1 MNEIAIL
8 SGKGGTGKTSLCAAF
23 SYLEKQVVVADCD
36 VDAANLHLVLQPQNT
51 HSEYFLTGF
60 GAKIDYEKCAHCGIC
75 MDHCRFDAISM
86 VNGVVI
92 ISETSCDGCKLC
104 SRVCPSQAITMEPK
118 QNSQWFIGEISNG
131 TMVHARLAPGEENSG
146 KLVNVVRDWA
156 KKKAQELG
164 IDTIIIDGPPGTGC
178 PVISSVTGVNKV
190 VLVTEPT
197 RSGFHDLER
206 IVELVNQFKI
216 TPDVVINKFDLNRD
230 MSTRIANWCTK
241 HGIRV
246 IGKLPFDEKI
256 VEAMLQNKSIVEWGP
271 NSSISNEIVHIWSQV
286 NH

>member
-230 MSTRIANWCTK
+230 MSTRIANWCAK

-246 IGKLPFDEKI
+246 VGKLPFDDQI
-256 VEAMLQNKSIVEWGP
+256 VEAMLQNKSIVEWAP